1 MHHQLVKGTDV
12 ASSSSSP
19 YVLEEIKAED
29 FSSGQ
34 GLNVS
39 VNSPQDT
46 RPIVVIDL
54 EGLFTYSV
62 NAIPYQSICCFL

>member
-19 YVLEEIKAED
+19 YVVEEIKAGD
-29 FSSGQ
+29 FSSEQ

-62 NAIPYQSICCFL
+62 DAIP